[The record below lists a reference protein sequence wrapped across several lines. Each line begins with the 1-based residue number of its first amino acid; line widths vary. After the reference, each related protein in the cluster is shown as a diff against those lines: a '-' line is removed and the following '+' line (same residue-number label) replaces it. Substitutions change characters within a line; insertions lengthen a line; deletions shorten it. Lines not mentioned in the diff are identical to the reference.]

1 MDDGSEP
8 MTGDDKLPAGQGRS
22 EVDAFLRRAAATPV
36 RRESGRRGRLIFALD
51 ATQSREDTWDRACR
65 LQGEM
70 FTETASLGG
79 LDLQL
84 VFYRGFGECKAT
96 AWVSD
101 GAELARLMSK
111 VRCRAGETQ
120 LGRVLSHAEA
130 EAGRGKVDALVFVG
144 DAFEE
149 SIDRV
154 CAQAGRL
161 ALRGVPVFLFHEGP
175 DPLAARA
182 FREIA
187 RLTRGAY
194 CPFDSSS
201 PGQLRDLLAAV
212 AVYAAGGRPALE
224 DLGRR
229 RGAAVTALIGR
240 MGG

>member
-1 MDDGSEP
+1 MSGADDR
-8 MTGDDKLPAGQGRS
+8 LPAGPARA
-22 EVDAFLRRAAATPV
+22 EVDAFLRQVAATPA
-36 RRESGRRGRLIFALD
+36 RRADGRRGRLIFALD
-51 ATQSREDTWDRACR
+51 ATQSREPTWDRACR

-70 FTETASLGG
+70 FLETEALGG

-96 AWVSD
+96 GWISQS
-101 GAELARLMSK
+101 AELARIMTK
-111 VRCRAGETQ
+111 VQCRAGETQ
-120 LGRVLSHAEA
+120 LARVLLHAA
-130 EAGRGKVDALVFVG
+130 TEAGRSQVDALVFVG

-149 SIDRV
+149 SLDRV
-154 CAQAGRL
+154 AARAGEL
-161 ALRGVPVFLFHEGP
+161 ALRGVPAFLFHEGH
-175 DPLAARA
+175 DPIAAQA

-194 CPFDSSS
+194 CPFDVTS

-212 AVYAAGGRPALE
+212 AVYAAGGRAALE

-240 MGG
+240 LGG

>member
-1 MDDGSEP
+1 
-8 MTGDDKLPAGQGRS
+8 MTGSDDKLPAGQARS
-22 EVDAFLRRAAATPV
+22 EVDAFLRRVVATPE
-36 RRESGRRGRLIFALD
+36 RRDGDRRGRLIFALD

-70 FTETASLGG
+70 FTETAALGG

-120 LGRVLSHAEA
+120 IGRVLSHAEV

-149 SIDRV
+149 SLDPV

-194 CPFDSSS
+194 CRFDLSAAHEL
-201 PGQLRDLLAAV
+201 GELLRAA
-212 AVYAAGGRPALE
+212 AVYAAGGVKALA
-224 DLGRR
+224 DLSARR
-229 RGAAVTALIGR
+229 SAGAQKLLAQMR
-240 MGG
+240 

>member
-1 MDDGSEP
+1 
-8 MTGDDKLPAGQGRS
+8 MTGPDQKLPAGPGRA
-22 EVDAFLRRAAATPV
+22 EIDAFLRKVAATPA
-36 RRESGRRGRLIFALD
+36 RREGERRGRLIFALD
-51 ATQSREDTWDRACR
+51 ATQSREAAWDRACQ

-70 FTETASLGG
+70 FVETAGLGG

-84 VFYRGFGECKAT
+84 VFYRGFSECKST
-96 AWVSD
+96 GWVSD
-101 GAELARLMSK
+101 TAELARLMGK

-120 LGRVLSHAEA
+120 LGRVLIHAEA

-149 SIDRV
+149 SLDRV
-154 CAQAGRL
+154 CGLAGKL
-161 ALRGVPVFLFHEGP
+161 ALRGVPAFLFHEGH

-194 CPFDSSS
+194 CPFDASS

-212 AVYAAGGRPALE
+212 AVYAAGGRAALE

-229 RGAAVTALIGR
+229 RGAGVTALIGR
-240 MGG
+240 MGGG